1 MLSVNSARQL
11 CKMFFSLHVV
21 FLSVVV
27 VESSASNGSQTDCM
41 TSNGVNYRGEQQSSS
56 SGLSCLNWTNSTRD
70 YDVNSQSDSQTGVG
84 DHNYCRNPDSS
95 EKPWCYIAGPDG
107 TIQRQFCAIELCKEQ
122 ASAAPAGAESL
133 NQIGTT
139 PSTESF
145 QPAKSRASR
154 GEVAA
159 VQPVMG
165 ISQRVRTGPK
175 QKKDLGTLGY
185 VIGILMMAIIVLLGV
200 GITLGYFYKRGR
212 DLKKQHE
219 QRVYEREMQR
229 ITLPLSAF
237 SNPTCE
243 LVDENT
249 IVITAEHETTP
260 VQEGVEGED
269 PLMGQQAGTPGA

>member
-11 CKMFFSLHVV
+11 CRMFFSLHVV
-21 FLSVVV
+21 FLSVAI
-27 VESSASNGSQTDCM
+27 VESSASNGDQRDCM
-41 TSNGVNYRGEQQSSS
+41 TSRGVDYRAEEQSSS
-56 SGLSCLNWTNSTRD
+56 TGLTCLNWTNTTRD
-70 YDVNSQSDSQTGVG
+70 YDVNIHPDSQTGVG

-95 EKPWCYIAGPDG
+95 DRPWCYIAGPDG
-107 TIQRQFCAIELCKEQ
+107 TIQRQFCTIEPCKEET
-122 ASAAPAGAESL
+122 SAVPAEAKSF
-133 NQIGTT
+133 NPAGTT
-139 PSTESF
+139 PSTEIF
-145 QPAKSRASR
+145 QSARSRASQ

-165 ISQRVRTGPK
+165 ISQRVRTAPK
-175 QKKDLGTLGY
+175 KKKDLGTLGY
-185 VIGILMMAIIVLLGV
+185 VLGILMMAIIIVLGV

-260 VQEGVEGED
+260 VQEGVEGGD

>member
-1 MLSVNSARQL
+1 MLSVNSGRQL

-21 FLSVVV
+21 FLSVAMVK
-27 VESSASNGSQTDCM
+27 SSASNGNEKDCIR
-41 TSNGVNYRGEQQSSS
+41 SNGVEYRGEQQSSS
-56 SGLSCLNWTNSTRD
+56 SGLTCLNWTNTTRD
-70 YDVNSQSDSQTGVG
+70 YDVTLHPDSETGVG

-95 EKPWCYIAGPDG
+95 ERPWCYIAGPDG
-107 TIQRQFCAIELCKEQ
+107 TVQRQSCAVDTCKEQ
-122 ASAAPAGAESL
+122 APTVPAEAGSL
-133 NQIGTT
+133 KPTRNI

-145 QPAKSRASR
+145 QPAKSRASQ

-159 VQPVMG
+159 MQPVMG
-165 ISQRVRTGPK
+165 ISQRVRTAPK
-175 QKKDLGTLGY
+175 KKKDLGTLGY
-185 VIGILMMAIIVLLGV
+185 VIGILMMAIIIVLGV
-200 GITLGYFYKRGR
+200 GITFGYFYKRGR

-249 IVITAEHETTP
+249 IVITAEHETIP
-260 VQEGVEGED
+260 VQEGMEGGD

>member
-1 MLSVNSARQL
+1 MLSVTSARQL
-11 CKMFFSLHVV
+11 FKMFFSLHV
-21 FLSVVV
+21 FLSVTM
-27 VESSASNGSQTDCM
+27 VESSASNENDCM
-41 TSNGVNYRGEQQSSS
+41 RSNGVEYRGELQSSS
-56 SGLSCLNWTNSTRD
+56 SGLACLTWINTRRD
-70 YDVNSQSDSQTGVG
+70 YDDKLHPDSQTGVG

-95 EKPWCYIAGPDG
+95 KRPWCYIAGPDG
-107 TIQRQFCAIELCKEQ
+107 AVQRQFCAVDTCNEQ
-122 ASAAPAGAESL
+122 QATVVPAEAESL
-133 NQIGTT
+133 KPTGTI

-145 QPAKSRASR
+145 QAAKTRASQ

-175 QKKDLGTLGY
+175 KKKDLGTLGY
-185 VIGILMMAIIVLLGV
+185 VIGILMIAIIILLGV
-200 GITLGYFYKRGR
+200 GITFGYFYKRGR

-249 IVITAEHETTP
+249 IVITAEHETTH
-260 VQEGVEGED
+260 VQDGVEGGD

>member
-1 MLSVNSARQL
+1 
-11 CKMFFSLHVV
+11 MFFYLHFVLLGV
-21 FLSVVV
+21 ALVD
-27 VESSASNGSQTDCM
+27 SSASNAEDCM
-41 TSNGVNYRGEQQSSS
+41 RSNGVEYRGGKQSSS
-56 SGLSCLNWTNSTRD
+56 SGLTCLVWTNTTRD
-70 YDVNSQSDSQTGVG
+70 YDVTSHTDSETGVG

-95 EKPWCYIAGPDG
+95 ERPWCYIAGPDG
-107 TIQRQFCAIELCKEQ
+107 MVQRQSCSVDTCKEQ
-122 ASAAPAGAESL
+122 PPTIAAEAGSL
-133 NQIGTT
+133 SSGGATARTQVV
-139 PSTESF
+139 E
-145 QPAKSRASR
+145 PAKSGPAQ

-175 QKKDLGTLGY
+175 KKKDLGTLGY
-185 VIGILMMAIIVLLGV
+185 VLGILMMAIIILLGV
-200 GITLGYFYKRGR
+200 GITFGYFFKRGR

-249 IVITAEHETTP
+249 IVITAGHEPTP
-260 VQEGVEGED
+260 VQEGVEGGD

>member
-1 MLSVNSARQL
+1 MLSVISARQL
-11 CKMFFSLHVV
+11 CRMFFSLHVV
-21 FLSVVV
+21 FLSLVV
-27 VESSASNGSQTDCM
+27 VESSASQTDCM
-41 TSNGVNYRGEQQSSS
+41 TSSGVEYRGEQHSSS
-56 SGLSCLNWTNSTRD
+56 SGLTCLNWTNSTRD
-70 YDVNSQSDSQTGVG
+70 YDVNMHPDSQTGVG

-107 TIQRQFCAIELCKEQ
+107 TIQRQLCAVELCKEQ
-122 ASAAPAGAESL
+122 ASAAPAEAESPA
-133 NQIGTT
+133 GTA

-145 QPAKSRASR
+145 QPAKSRTSR
-154 GEVAA
+154 GQVAA

-165 ISQRVRTGPK
+165 MSQRVRTGPK
-175 QKKDLGTLGY
+175 KKKDLGTLGY
-185 VIGILMMAIIVLLGV
+185 VIGIAMMAIIIMLGV

-249 IVITAEHETTP
+249 IVITAEHDTNPALES
-260 VQEGVEGED
+260 VEGGD
-269 PLMGQQAGTPGA
+269 PLMGGQQAGTPGA

>member
-1 MLSVNSARQL
+1 MLSVKSVRHL
-11 CKMFFSLHVV
+11 CRVFLSLHVV
-21 FLSVVV
+21 FLSGAFVD
-27 VESSASNGSQTDCM
+27 SSASNADQKDCM
-41 TSNGVNYRGEQQSSS
+41 RSNGVDYRGETQSSS
-56 SGLSCLNWTNSTRD
+56 SGLTCLNWTNISAD
-70 YDVNSQSDSQTGVG
+70 YNLQTGVG

-95 EKPWCYIAGPDG
+95 EGPWCYITGPDG
-107 TIQRQFCAIELCKEQ
+107 TVLKQFCSIQTCEEQ
-122 ASAAPAGAESL
+122 TSTVAAKARSTKPAG
-133 NQIGTT
+133 T
-139 PSTESF
+139 PLSTDGF
-145 QPAKSRASR
+145 QLAKSRASQR
-154 GEVAA
+154 EVAA
-159 VQPVMG
+159 VQPVLG

-185 VIGILMMAIIVLLGV
+185 VLGILMMAIIIVLGA
-200 GITLGYFYKRGR
+200 GITIGYFYKRGQ

-260 VQEGVEGED
+260 VQDEGEGVD

>member
-1 MLSVNSARQL
+1 MWSVPSVRHF
-11 CKMFFSLHVV
+11 CKMFLCLHVV
-21 FLSVVV
+21 LLSVSM
-27 VESSASNGSQTDCM
+27 VESSASDGNQQDCM
-41 TSNGVNYRGEQQSSS
+41 RSSGVEYRGEQQSSTA
-56 SGLSCLNWTNSTRD
+56 GLTCLNWSNTSRD
-70 YDVNSQSDSQTGVG
+70 YDVQIHPDSQKGVG

-95 EKPWCYIAGPDG
+95 ERPWCYIAGPDG
-107 TIQRQFCAIELCKEQ
+107 AVQRQFCAIDTCKE
-122 ASAAPAGAESL
+122 AGSTVPAEAEPLTPS
-133 NQIGTT
+133 GTT
-139 PSTESF
+139 PSAESF
-145 QPAKSRASR
+145 QSAKSGRSQ
-154 GEVAA
+154 GKVPA

-165 ISQRVRTGPK
+165 ISQRVHTGPK
-175 QKKDLGTLGY
+175 KKKDLGTLGY
-185 VIGILMMAIIVLLGV
+185 VFGILMMGIIIVLGV

-229 ITLPLSAF
+229 INLPLSAF

-260 VQEGVEGED
+260 VQEGVEGAD

>member
-1 MLSVNSARQL
+1 MLSVDSARQL
-11 CKMFFSLHVV
+11 CAVFFSLHAV
-21 FLSVVV
+21 FLSVAI
-27 VESSASNGSQTDCM
+27 VESSASNGNQKDCM
-41 TSNGVNYRGEQQSSS
+41 RSSGLEYRGEQQSSS
-56 SGLSCLNWTNSTRD
+56 SGLTCLNWTNTIRD
-70 YDVNSQSDSQTGVG
+70 YDVDIHPDSQTGVG

-95 EKPWCYIAGPDG
+95 ERPWCYIAGPDG
-107 TIQRQFCAIELCKEQ
+107 AVQRQFCAIDSCKEQ
-122 ASAAPAGAESL
+122 ASTVPVEAGSL
-133 NQIGTT
+133 NPPGTT
-139 PSTESF
+139 PSTENF
-145 QPAKSRASR
+145 QLAKSGPSQ

-165 ISQRVRTGPK
+165 ISQRVHTGPK
-175 QKKDLGTLGY
+175 KKKDLGMLGY
-185 VIGILMMAIIVLLGV
+185 VIGILMMAIIIILGV
-200 GITLGYFYKRGR
+200 GITFGYFYKRGR

-260 VQEGVEGED
+260 VQESVEGGD

>member
-1 MLSVNSARQL
+1 MPSVDSSRQL
-11 CKMFFSLHVV
+11 CRMLLSVHAVLV
-21 FLSVVV
+21 SVVV
-27 VESSASNGSQTDCM
+27 VGSSASNGHGKGCVGS
-41 TSNGVNYRGEQQSSS
+41 SGVQYRGDAHSSS
-56 SGLSCLNWTNSTRD
+56 SGLPCLNWTNTSRD
-70 YDVNSQSDSQTGVG
+70 YNHESHPDAQTGVG

-95 EKPWCYIAGPDG
+95 ERPWCYIAGPDG
-107 TIQRQFCAIELCKEQ
+107 TVQRQFCAVNACREQ
-122 ASAAPAGAESL
+122 GAVAAEEA
-133 NQIGTT
+133 
-139 PSTESF
+139 ESF
-145 QPAKSRASR
+145 QPTETLLPTESFERAKTGASR

-159 VQPVMG
+159 AQPVMG

-175 QKKDLGTLGY
+175 KKKDLGTFGY
-185 VIGILMMAIIVLLGV
+185 VIGILMMAIIIVLGV
-200 GITLGYFYKRGR
+200 GITFGYFYKRGR

-249 IVITAEHETTP
+249 IVITAEPETTP
-260 VQEGVEGED
+260 VQDDSEGGD